1 MILLN
6 KKDINL
12 IEIFPKDEACVQR
25 MQDKKVKWLIEILR
39 EKYPDDTIREA
50 IKSIVSTHN

>member
-1 MILLN
+1 MN

-12 IEIFPKDEACVQR
+12 VEIFPEEKAYMQR
-25 MQDKKVKWLIEILR
+25 MQDKKVKWLIEIIR
-39 EKYPDDTIREA
+39 EKYPDDIIQQA

>member
-12 IEIFPKDEACVQR
+12 VEIFPKDKAYMQR

-50 IKSIVSTHN
+50 IKSIVSTYN

>member
-1 MILLN
+1 MN

-25 MQDKKVKWLIEILR
+25 MQDKKVKWLIEIIR
-39 EKYPDDTIREA
+39 EKYPDDTIQEA

>member
-1 MILLN
+1 MN

-12 IEIFPKDEACVQR
+12 VEIFPEEKAYMQR

-50 IKSIVSTHN
+50 IKSIVSTYN